1 MSKIEQPSHYQ
12 ERGGMSANDVIRAF
26 NLNFALGNV
35 VKYVTRAGRKPDEP
49 ALDDLSKSLWYL
61 LDEVQQQLPAGQVAA
76 FEELRAGL
84 TLLLSESKQQAS
96 DLKGLAARESV
107 GGWGGVAV
115 PRADFIKSMNGYAD
129 DD

>member
-12 ERGGMSANDVIRAF
+12 GRGGMSANDVIRAF

-35 VKYVTRAGRKPDEP
+35 IKYVTRAGRKPDEP

-61 LDEVQQQLPAGQVAA
+61 LDEIQQELPADQVEA
-76 FEELRAGL
+76 FENLRAGL
-84 TLLLSESKQQAS
+84 TSLLGVSKQPPR
-96 DLKGLAARESV
+96 DLKGLGARESA
-107 GGWGGVAV
+107 GDWGGVAV
-115 PRADFIKSMNGYAD
+115 PRADFIKSMNGCAD

>member
-12 ERGGMSANDVIRAF
+12 GRGGMSANDVIRAF

-35 VKYVTRAGRKPDEP
+35 IKYVTRAGRKPDEP

-61 LDEVQQQLPAGQVAA
+61 LDEIQQELPAGQVEA

-84 TLLLSESKQQAS
+84 TSLLSVSKQPPR
-96 DLKGLAARESV
+96 DLKGLAARGST
-107 GGWGGVAV
+107 GGWGRVAV
-115 PRADFIKSMNGYAD
+115 PRADFIKSMNGCVD